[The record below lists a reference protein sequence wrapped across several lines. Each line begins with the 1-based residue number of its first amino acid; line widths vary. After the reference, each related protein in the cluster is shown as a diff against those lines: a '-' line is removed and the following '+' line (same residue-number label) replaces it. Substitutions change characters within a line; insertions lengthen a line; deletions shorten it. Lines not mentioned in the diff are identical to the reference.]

1 MTNRLLR
8 LRLTERKSAGVKTVF
23 TAAVLLSLYACGGG
37 GSTSSTTPAEADTVA
52 PTLANT
58 IPVDS
63 AADVALGADITAV
76 FSEGLAPATVNA
88 DTFAVSTLSA
98 GALAGAVS
106 FDEPTLTATFS
117 PETDLPAGET
127 IQVTLTSG
135 ITDVAGNALAEETF
149 SFMTVAGEASGTV
162 GVMSRSPDIDAENV
176 LITESVEVVF
186 TEDLDAATVDDTSF
200 TLTGDAPVSGVV
212 SYDSAALAATFT
224 PDRCLPSGTMLSVDL
239 ADSITATDGAT
250 FDGETYSFTTVDG
263 WTDEQQVD
271 DPVFLDASGLRLASN
286 GVDLAAT
293 LRLQDRD
300 GDGTNDL
307 VANVY
312 DVNGCAWGPAVVLD
326 NAPTA
331 GRITMLEGATVNNN
345 AGGFLAT
352 WEQSDDVLFS
362 VYDPNTLEWA
372 DPAPI
377 EATPDTTATIST
389 LAVSSTGDALS
400 VWYETELATGGGGG
414 GGMGG
419 MGGGGGA
426 AGIELRASMYDG
438 ATSTWSTPQTITSN
452 ITDSTAIGDIVA
464 GLDALGNAVVI
475 FEQDIEDEDLD
486 GDDDPATG
494 VIGND
499 VVVSIFSTVV
509 SAWSPPL
516 AIDELAENADG
527 IFVDVNDSG
536 GAIAVWEQDDVDA
549 DTNDSA
555 RGVVFAIGSPIANMI
570 ETFELP
576 AFTGAINDL
585 TAVIDNDGNAAAVWV
600 QAPGDGTA
608 LSSTALAVT
617 FDPAVGF
624 GAVQEIGTNSAT
636 ASVDAEFEGVEFDAN
651 GNPIA
656 YWSLVDSNTGTTDI
670 QVSTFDGTAWGAPV
684 DLVTDETGESTNLE
698 LASGTGIGDFLIR
711 LRDDSEAGNDDD
723 VRSIINRD
731 NATVETALP

>member
-1 MTNRLLR
+1 
-8 LRLTERKSAGVKTVF
+8 
-23 TAAVLLSLYACGGG
+23 
-37 GSTSSTTPAEADTVA
+37 
-52 PTLANT
+52 
-58 IPVDS
+58 
-63 AADVALGADITAV
+63 
-76 FSEGLAPATVNA
+76 
-88 DTFAVSTLSA
+88 
-98 GALAGAVS
+98 
-106 FDEPTLTATFS
+106 
-117 PETDLPAGET
+117 
-127 IQVTLTSG
+127 
-135 ITDVAGNALAEETF
+135 
-149 SFMTVAGEASGTV
+149 
-162 GVMSRSPDIDAENV
+162 
-176 LITESVEVVF
+176 
-186 TEDLDAATVDDTSF
+186 
-200 TLTGDAPVSGVV
+200 
-212 SYDSAALAATFT
+212 
-224 PDRCLPSGTMLSVDL
+224 
-239 ADSITATDGAT
+239 
-250 FDGETYSFTTVDG
+250 
-263 WTDEQQVD
+263 
-271 DPVFLDASGLRLASN
+271 
-286 GVDLAAT
+286 
-293 LRLQDRD
+293 
-300 GDGTNDL
+300 
-307 VANVY
+307 
-312 DVNGCAWGPAVVLD
+312 
-326 NAPTA
+326 
-331 GRITMLEGATVNNN
+331 
-345 AGGFLAT
+345 
-352 WEQSDDVLFS
+352 
-362 VYDPNTLEWA
+362 
-372 DPAPI
+372 
-377 EATPDTTATIST
+377 
-389 LAVSSTGDALS
+389 
-400 VWYETELATGGGGG
+400 
-414 GGMGG
+414 
-419 MGGGGGA
+419 
-426 AGIELRASMYDG
+426 MYDG

-549 DTNDSA
+549 DTNASA
-555 RGVVFAIGSPIANMI
+555 RGAVFAIDSPTANMI

-731 NATVETALP
+731 NATVETAVP